1 MKKHL
6 VKGFT
11 VLLASVPFISNAQTP
26 EELKAI
32 EQLCGCFE
40 VTFNYSETFTN
51 DKSKQYISGPLNDKK
66 VIEYVH
72 PLKKTNNEIILQH
85 ILVVSDNMM
94 IKHWR
99 EDWKY
104 ENNIIWDYVN
114 TNTWRK
120 RILNKEQV
128 KGEWTQTVW
137 EVSDAPRYQGSS
149 KWISTN
155 NQVFWL
161 NTADA
166 PLPRR
171 EYTTRKDYN
180 ILNRT
185 NRLIVSDKGYMHEQD
200 NIKIIRKSGERDSI
214 LAYEKGYNKY
224 VRVDDSKCEK
234 AKEFWNKKAPFWKD
248 VVEVWNNYFN
258 NYSEIEVKFAVD
270 ATQLFEVLDELE
282 QSNPSEKNRK
292 QEIEKILTKYVTA
305 KK

>member
-1 MKKHL
+1 MKKTLHQS
-6 VKGFT
+6 
-11 VLLASVPFISNAQTP
+11 LLLSLFALPVAVQAQTA

-32 EQLCGCFE
+32 DQLCGCFE

-51 DKSKQYISGPLNDKK
+51 DNSKQYISGPLNEKK

-72 PLKKTNNEIILQH
+72 PIKKSNTEVVLQH
-85 ILVVSDNMM
+85 ILVVSDKMM

-99 EDWKY
+99 EDWSY
-104 ENNIIWDYVN
+104 QNNVIWDYDHD
-114 TNTWRK
+114 NTWKK
-120 RILNKEQV
+120 RTIPADKV

-149 KWISTN
+149 KWVSTN
-155 NQVFWL
+155 DQTFWI

-180 ILNRT
+180 VMNRT

-200 NIKIIRKSGERDSI
+200 NLKIIRKAGQADSI

-234 AKEFWNKKAPFWKD
+234 AKEFWKKKEAFWAD
-248 VVEVWNNYFN
+248 VVAVWDAYFDKNNYIN
-258 NYSEIEVKFAVD
+258 LKNAVD
-270 ATQLFEVLDELE
+270 SKLLYEALDELE
-282 QSNPSEKNRK
+282 ATNPSETTRRK
-292 QEIEKILTKYVTA
+292 EIEKVMSQYVTG
-305 KK
+305 K